1 LLNWLVVNSVENG
14 AVSIP
19 KSSPV
24 PFVQQCTF
32 PGCKSFPYGIIGKK
46 TSVWVDY
53 TLKYI
58 AKKGGFEQN
67 EANMPNVLFNTDPLK
82 LFTETKLKGMPTIVL
97 FCTDKVKIPIY
108 NKTVDCTDST

>member
-1 LLNWLVVNSVENG
+1 MLNWLVVNSVENG

-32 PGCKSFPYGIIGKK
+32 PGCKSFPYGIIGTNK
-46 TSVWVDY
+46 TSVWIDY

-67 EANMPNVLFNTDPLK
+67 EANMPNVLLNEDPLK
-82 LFTETKLKGMPTIVL
+82 LFKGTKLEGMPAIVL
-97 FCTDKVKIPIY
+97 FCNDKVKIPI
-108 NKTVDCTDST
+108 